1 VKSAVEVFSGVCAS
15 SNSASQLSKL
25 NLLRLKTAYV
35 IAPVYNVTFG
45 GDALLISQL
54 QLTIQENPLVNM
66 APERRRVQ
74 FRVEDMERTQP
85 NVPFGQSS
93 APSRSGSCASRW
105 RAEAMTAHGVPERVM
120 TDQGSNF
127 LSRTIDDLYR
137 QFGIERLRTT
147 TYSPCCD
154 LKI

>member
-1 VKSAVEVFSGVCAS
+1 MKKYIIAAPMPDQTAETVIQTFIDSIVVE
-15 SNSASQLSKL
+15 N
-25 NLLRLKTAYV
+25 
-35 IAPVYNVTFG
+35 
-45 GDALLISQL
+45 
-54 QLTIQENPLVNM
+54 
-66 APERRRVQ
+66 
-74 FRVEDMERTQP
+74 
-85 NVPFGQSS
+85 
-93 APSRSGSCASRW
+93 
-105 RAEAMTAHGVPERVM
+105 GVPERVM